1 MFYQEI
7 IDEHLDP
14 KRPKQEQEDITVVL
28 LRLQRERLFSVD
40 LTWDHIKAVLMDVF
54 VAGTDPGAATLVWA
68 MAEVTKNPGGKK
80 KAQEELRTVFGR
92 KGFVDEDDLHKLPY
106 LKALVKETLRVHPPA
121 PLLLPKEI
129 LENCTIDG
137 YDIPPKTLVFVN
149 AWATGR
155 DPEAWENPEEISP
168 ERFLSSSV
176 DFEGQDYELIS
187 FSVGRRGCLGIHLGV
202 VTVELALANLL
213 YSFD

>member
-1 MFYQEI
+1 MVIMGYPSSQFAFFFFFF
-7 IDEHLDP
+7 
-14 KRPKQEQEDITVVL
+14 VF
-28 LRLQRERLFSVD
+28 LQ
-40 LTWDHIKAVLMDVF
+40 DVF

-92 KGFVDEDDLHKLPY
+92 KGFVDEDDLHKLSY

-121 PLLLPKEI
+121 PLLLTKET
-129 LENCTIDG
+129 LENCTIDA

-149 AWATGR
+149 AWAIGR
-155 DPEAWENPEEISP
+155 DPEAWENPEEILP

-176 DFEGQDYELIS
+176 DFKGQDYELIS
-187 FSVGRRGCLGIHLGV
+187 FSVGRRGCPGIHLGV